1 MMKMA
6 EEDTKAAVWQKLLP
20 AERGV
25 RINIVSSHPPS
36 ADQKQVKFNCHST
49 FLSYSHSEVQ
59 FLSQYQVRLGSILG
73 WIGLDWVRFRVGYLV
88 RLSLNF
94 AQFCVQRPQL
104 PFPVRFLVLALH
116 FSRLIFHFQS
126 QFYLFFRFILVS
138 ISVSYSIPISVW
150 FIRVPVQFKAPFLV
164 LFIKLTFFSFMLP
177 PFSLD
182 FHLDFRVN
190 FQIEFPPLSHRLDE
204 FQVKKSLKIE

>member
-1 MMKMA
+1 MKMA

-73 WIGLDWVRFRVGYLV
+73 WIGFDFESGIWFVLASIL
-88 RLSLNF
+88 LNF
-94 AQFCVQRPQL
+94 VCNAPN
-104 PFPVRFLVLALH
+104 
-116 FSRLIFHFQS
+116 SHFQLG
-126 QFYLFFRFILVS
+126 FWFLLFILVG
-138 ISVSYSIPISVW
+138 
-150 FIRVPVQFKAPFLV
+150 
-164 LFIKLTFFSFMLP
+164 
-177 PFSLD
+177 
-182 FHLDFRVN
+182 
-190 FQIEFPPLSHRLDE
+190 
-204 FQVKKSLKIE
+204 